1 MALDPSIPYSKER
14 RESPTPPIHLQN
26 SSPCSLFRFDRH
38 AQACRLWLPYRFP
51 LTCSCGTAY
60 LRTGL
65 KFGLHKMLEPEEEC
79 HSPFGALHLDHTTLH
94 GFVILLSKGELESNQ
109 EINKFTSDIRIRNQ
123 KTRGSRK
130 SESWHRALLI
140 LISTKG
146 MSSLV

>member
-1 MALDPSIPYSKER
+1 MALGPSIPYSKER

-26 SSPCSLFRFDRH
+26 SSPCSLFRHDKHRPV
-38 AQACRLWLPYRFP
+38 RYRFP

-60 LRTGL
+60 VRTGL
-65 KFGLHKMLEPEEEC
+65 KLGLHKMLEPEEEC
-79 HSPFGALHLDHTTLH
+79 DSPCGAHHMDHVTLH